1 MILFF
6 FLMIRRPPRST
17 RTDTLFPYTTLFRSQ
32 TRSPATPVIK
42 ALVHNDSEGFYSAE
56 TESRRR
62 AHAPPFGRFAAI
74 VVSSEK
80 PEDAQET
87 ARLIGKAAPKMEGM
101 SVYGTAPAPLAVLRG
116 RHRHRL
122 LRSEEHTSALQSLL
136 RLSYAVFCLKHTKT
150 T

>member
-1 MILFF
+1 MCALVTGVQTCALPISGRGQKPGRVF
-6 FLMIRRPPRST
+6 I
-17 RTDTLFPYTTLFRSQ
+17 Q

-101 SVYGTAPAPLAVLRG
+101 
-116 RHRHRL
+116 
-122 LRSEEHTSALQSLL
+122 RSEEHTSELQSLM
-136 RLSYAVFCLKHTKT
+136 RISYAVFCLKKQITQASDT

>member
-1 MILFF
+1 MRISDWSSDVCSSDL
-6 FLMIRRPPRST
+6 
-17 RTDTLFPYTTLFRSQ
+17 
-32 TRSPATPVIK
+32 
-42 ALVHNDSEGFYSAE
+42 
-56 TESRRR
+56 R

-101 SVYGTAPAPLAVLRG
+101 SVYGPAPAPLAVLRG

-122 LRSEEHTSALQSLL
+122 LIHARRARDVQDVKIGRASWRERVCQTG
-136 RLSYAVFCLKHTKT
+136 
-150 T
+150 

>member
-1 MILFF
+1 MIQ
-6 FLMIRRPPRST
+6 RPPSTT
-17 RTDTLFPYTTLFRSQ
+17 RTGTLVPDTPLFRSVSERTFQQIAQVSGRAGRGQKPGRVFIQ

-74 VVSSEK
+74 VVYSEK

-87 ARLIGKAAPKMEGM
+87 ARLIG
-101 SVYGTAPAPLAVLRG
+101 
-116 RHRHRL
+116 
-122 LRSEEHTSALQSLL
+122 RSEENTSEIQPP
-136 RLSYAVFCLKHTKT
+136 
-150 T
+150 